1 MPEASTLIGPYRL
14 ITQLGRGAMG
24 EVWRARDERLDRYVA
39 LKILPADAAGDI
51 ERRSRMLR
59 EARAA
64 AAIRHPNVVTLFDV
78 VEHEGDDVLVM
89 ELVEGRTLSDALRK
103 DGPAP
108 LERGLRWIESVADAL
123 VAAHTKQILHRDIK
137 AANVMLA
144 DGDHIKVL
152 DFGLAKLLRD
162 DEPAAKVAPLVPSAS
177 ETKIALD
184 ETMPSAPATGERD
197 EIDSYKTHAG
207 QLIGTPLYMAPE
219 QIDGAQPDERT
230 EVFSVGVL
238 AHEILSGKPPYT
250 AASMD
255 ELFRQIKNDAPP
267 SLDVPDV
274 IRDIVRKALE
284 KDPANRYASMA
295 ELRDA
300 IVVARKRLFA
310 PPAKKW
316 PLVAA
321 LVALVIG
328 SAIGLWQWRKSRPE
342 ALGPGDAQVQRALD
356 EYELFY
362 NDKAISSLRAAL
374 RIAPDHARAN
384 AYIILFGAGSDADRA
399 AAVAAGNRALPS
411 TKGRNRS
418 LLAAALALV
427 EQGPTAAAATL
438 AGANDRELRFWRA
451 ELSLRAGDF
460 DAAAAGY
467 KALLEDT
474 TTSLRGRIYDHYSFL
489 LLGLDDTAEAKRIG
503 TLYRDAFP
511 GEADAIGVYATT
523 LSAAGE
529 HDAAVAAAEEALRL
543 AEGEDTLAG
552 LAKVLAYKGERSRAK
567 DLYARSL
574 LLAGPARRPLRRAA
588 LALLQFSDGD
598 LAGAKAT
605 VAPCLAPTSRGG
617 PPGSGDPA
625 SPASSASEATVRER
639 GACLFVAGIL
649 DPANPDIA
657 ARLDALAAAA
667 TPQRPAYGNPASLA
681 SLVRASATF
690 FGGACLT
697 TNVTGTPPA
706 EDAAYR
712 VPLDFYVAYHVPFFA
727 TWATCERAAALAAKG
742 DRAGARALLE
752 PIAANRWWLLQTIER
767 YRRE

>member
-1 MPEASTLIGPYRL
+1 VPEPATLIGPYRL

-89 ELVEGRTLSDALRK
+89 EIVEGRTLSEVLRK
-103 DGPAP
+103 DGAAP
-108 LERGLRWIESVADAL
+108 LERGLRWIESIADAL

-162 DEPAAKVAPLVPSAS
+162 DEPAVKVAPIAPSAS

-184 ETMPSAPATGERD
+184 ETMPSAPATGEQN
-197 EIDSYKTHAG
+197 ELDSYKTHAG

-219 QIDGAQPDERT
+219 QIDGSPPDEQT

-238 AHEILSGKPPYT
+238 AHEILAGKPPYT
-250 AASMD
+250 AASME
-255 ELFRQIKNDAPP
+255 ELFRQIQKDPAPV
-267 SLDVPDV
+267 LDVPEP
-274 IRDIVRKALE
+274 VREILRRALE
-284 KDPANRYASMA
+284 KDPAKRFASMA

-300 IVVARKRLFA
+300 VVIARKRLFA
-310 PPAKKW
+310 PPVKKW
-316 PLVAA
+316 PFVAA
-321 LVALVIG
+321 LLALVVG
-328 SAIGLWQWRKSRPE
+328 SAVGLWWLRGTRPE
-342 ALGPGDAQVQRALD
+342 PLGPGDAQVQRALD

-374 RIAPDHARAN
+374 RIAPEHPRAN
-384 AYIILFGAGSDADRA
+384 AYIILFGAASDADRTTA
-399 AAVAAGNRALPS
+399 IAAGKRALPS
-411 TKGRNRS
+411 AKGKRHA

-427 EQGPTAAAATL
+427 ERGPAAAAATL
-438 AGANDRELRFWRA
+438 SDATDRELRFWRA
-451 ELSLRAGDF
+451 ELQLRAGDF

-467 KALLEDT
+467 KALLEDA

-503 TLYRDAFP
+503 ALYRDAFP

-543 AEGEDTLAG
+543 AEGEDTYAG
-552 LAKVLAYKGERSRAK
+552 LAKVLAYKGDRSRAK
-567 DLYARSL
+567 DLYERSL
-574 LLAGPARRPLRRAA
+574 LLAGPARKPLRRAA
-588 LALLQFSDGD
+588 LALLQFADGD
-598 LAGAKAT
+598 LAKAKDT
-605 VAPCLAPTSRGG
+605 VAPCLAPSTRGG
-617 PPGSGDPA
+617 PPGSGDAA
-625 SPASSASEATVRER
+625 SSSAASSASESTVRER

-649 DPANPDIA
+649 DPSNREIA
-657 ARLDALAAAA
+657 EQLDELAAAA
-667 TPQRPAYGNPASLA
+667 TPQRPAYGKPAALA
-681 SLVRASATF
+681 TLVRARATF
-690 FGGACLT
+690 FGGACLVAT
-697 TNVTGTPPA
+697 TEGTPPA
-706 EDAAYR
+706 DDTAYR

-727 TWATCERAAALAAKG
+727 TWATCERAAMLAAKG
-742 DRAGARALLE
+742 DNAGARALLE
-752 PIAANRWWLLQTIER
+752 PRAASRWWLRQTIER
-767 YRRE
+767 YR